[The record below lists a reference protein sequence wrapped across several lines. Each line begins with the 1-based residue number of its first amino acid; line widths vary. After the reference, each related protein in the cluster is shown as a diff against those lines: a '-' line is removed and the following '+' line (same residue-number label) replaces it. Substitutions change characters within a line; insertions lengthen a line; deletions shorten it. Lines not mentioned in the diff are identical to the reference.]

1 MKANVVDFS
10 RVKVSCTD
18 CNLSEL
24 CLPRGLHLEELT
36 QLDRII
42 KRSTPLHKGDYLF
55 RAGDPLGSIYAVRS
69 GAIKLYSLSNAGE
82 EQILGFYL
90 PGELVGLDA
99 INSERHKGFAVALE
113 TSSYCAVPFPR
124 LEEVCAQ
131 IPGLAHQ
138 FLKLMSREISQEN
151 RLLLSLANRSAEER
165 IASFLLNL
173 SGRYRRLGYSAQ
185 EFRLPM
191 PRKDIGLFLGLT
203 IETVS
208 RIFGRLQRDKI
219 IAADRRFISIINPAA
234 LDRLC
239 AGSAAPEARTGEGAL
254 K

>member
-1 MKANVVDFS
+1 MKANVLDFS
-10 RVKVSCTD
+10 RIKVSCND
-18 CNLSEL
+18 CNLAEL
-24 CLPRGLHLEELT
+24 CLPRGLHHDELA

-55 RAGDPLGSIYAVRS
+55 RAGDALGSIYAVRS
-69 GAIKLYSLSNAGE
+69 GAIKLYALSNSGE

-99 INSERHKGFAVALE
+99 INSERHKGFAMALE
-113 TSSYCAVPFPR
+113 TSSYCGIPFQR
-124 LEEVCAQ
+124 LEEICQ
-131 IPGLAHQ
+131 QLPGLGHQ
-138 FLKLMSREISQEN
+138 FHKLMSREISQEN
-151 RLLLSLANRSAEER
+151 SLLLTMANRSAEER

-173 SGRYRRLGYSAQ
+173 SGRYRRLGYSAH

-191 PRKDIGLFLGLT
+191 PRKDIGVFLGLT

-208 RIFGRLQRDKI
+208 RIFSRLQREKV
-219 IAADRRFISIINPAA
+219 IAAERRFIRITNPAE

-239 AGSAAPEARTGEGAL
+239 TGSVARPAAAQGEAG
-254 K
+254 

>member
-1 MKANVVDFS
+1 MKTNVVDLS
-10 RVKVSCTD
+10 KIKVSCND

-24 CLPRGLHLEELT
+24 CLPRGLHSDELA

-42 KRSTPLHKGDYLF
+42 KRSTPLHKGDLLF
-55 RAGDPLGSIYAVRS
+55 RAGDTLGSIYAVRS
-69 GAIKLYSLSNAGE
+69 GAIKLYTLSNAGE

-90 PGELVGLDA
+90 PGELMGLDA
-99 INSERHKGFAVALE
+99 INTERHEGFAVALE
-113 TSSYCAVPFPR
+113 TSSYCAIPFQR
-124 LEEVCAQ
+124 LEDVCREL
-131 IPGLAHQ
+131 PGLGHQ
-138 FLKLMSREISQEN
+138 FLKLMSREISHEN
-151 RLLLSLANRSAEER
+151 RLLLSLASRSAEER

-208 RIFGRLQRDKI
+208 RIFSRLQRDKVI
-219 IAADRRFISIINPAA
+219 SADRRLIRITNPAE

-239 AGSAAPEARTGEGAL
+239 TGTTARAAAQERTA
-254 K
+254 